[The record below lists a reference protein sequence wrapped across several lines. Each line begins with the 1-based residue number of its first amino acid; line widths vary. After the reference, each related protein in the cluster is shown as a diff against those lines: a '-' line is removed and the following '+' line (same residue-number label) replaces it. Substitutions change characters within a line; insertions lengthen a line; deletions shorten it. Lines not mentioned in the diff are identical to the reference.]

1 MMEKISLFKRNES
14 ALSGNIDYG
23 MVKATL
29 LDLSSAANSS
39 KFEYINSLAEKI
51 LTEPYNDD

>member
-1 MMEKISLFKRNES
+1 MEKISLFTRNES

-29 LDLSSAANSS
+29 PDLSSAANSS